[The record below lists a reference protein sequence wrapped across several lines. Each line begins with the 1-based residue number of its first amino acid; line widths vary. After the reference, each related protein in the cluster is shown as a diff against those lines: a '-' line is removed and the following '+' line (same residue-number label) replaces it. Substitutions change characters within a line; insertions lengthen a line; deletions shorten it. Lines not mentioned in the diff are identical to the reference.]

1 MKTYSLKSAEYIKS
15 LFIDYTLSKNPNVII
30 GNEIMYGTGRRLVDL
45 ILLKDNRI
53 TAVEVKSDSD
63 NLKRIKEQIT
73 EYKKIFNFVVL
84 IITRKHLENILE
96 ITSNDIG
103 IYLITE
109 DLLIQLIRLPRLQ
122 KMTDKREILYSI
134 NSRYLKKLSDPLT
147 KKLHSDEIRKYFEKK
162 RLSDLNSLLFCYLQN
177 KISSNF
183 RLFILERGEKT
194 HIEDLSILSTSQN
207 LIE

>member
-1 MKTYSLKSAEYIKS
+1 MKTYSLNSAEYIKS
-15 LFIDYTLSKNPNVII
+15 IFIDFTLSRNPNVII

-84 IITRKHLENILE
+84 IITRKHMENILE
-96 ITSNDIG
+96 ITSKDIG

-109 DLLIQLIRLPRLQ
+109 DFLIQPIRLPHLQ
-122 KMTDKREILYSI
+122 KMTDKREVLYSI
-134 NSRYLKKLSDPLT
+134 NSRYLKNLGEPLT
-147 KKLHSDEIRKYFEKK
+147 KNLHSDEIRTYFEKK
-162 RLSDLNSLLFCYLQN
+162 RLTYLNTLLFCYLQN

-194 HIEDLSILSTSQN
+194 HIEDLSILSSSQN

>member
-1 MKTYSLKSAEYIKS
+1 MKTYNLNSAEYIKS
-15 LFIDYTLSKNPNVII
+15 IFIDFTLITNPNVII

-45 ILLKDNRI
+45 ILLNDKRI
-53 TAVEVKSDSD
+53 TAVEIKSDSD

-96 ITSNDIG
+96 ITSKDIG

-109 DLLIQLIRLPRLQ
+109 DFLIQLIRLPHLQ
-122 KMTDKREILYSI
+122 KMIVKREILYSI
-134 NSRYLKKLSDPLT
+134 NSRYLKNLGEPLT
-147 KKLHSDEIRKYFEKK
+147 KSLHSDEIRKYFEKK
-162 RLSDLNSLLFCYLQN
+162 KLTYLNTLLFFYLEN